1 MDHGKQRTEIERLLQ
16 SVPGLITADT
26 LYRADELKARMGWR
40 NAAFRAACR
49 GGLRIHRVGKRVFIV
64 GADVLAYVQRKGGAE

>member
-1 MDHGKQRTEIERLLQ
+1 MVRSQQRTEIERSTQ
-16 SVPGLITADT
+16 GIPGLIASNT

-49 GGLRIHRVGKRVFIV
+49 RGLRTHRVGKRVFIA
-64 GADVLAYVQRKGGAE
+64 GADVLAFVQQKGGAE

>member
-1 MDHGKQRTEIERLLQ
+1 MVHGKQRTEIERLLQ
-16 SVPGLITADT
+16 AVPGLITADA

-49 GGLRIHRVGKRVFIV
+49 KGLRTHRVGKRVFIS
-64 GADVLAYVQRKGGAE
+64 GADVLAFVQREGGDA

>member
-1 MDHGKQRTEIERLLQ
+1 MVQKTETGRPAQ
-16 SVPGLITADT
+16 VGPGVIAADS

-49 GGLRIHRVGKRVFIV
+49 RGLRTHRVGKRVFIA
-64 GADVLAYVQRKGGAE
+64 GADVLAFVQREGGAE

>member
-1 MDHGKQRTEIERLLQ
+1 MVNGKQRVETERLPQ
-16 SVPGLITADT
+16 AVPGLIAADT

-49 GGLRIHRVGKRVFIV
+49 RGLRTHRVGKRVFIS
-64 GADVLAYVQRKGGAE
+64 GADVLAYVQREGGAE